1 MTNRNRRVFSRL
13 SQSRARFAA
22 PMAAVTA
29 VALTA
34 GLIASSSATASTSW
48 STATSAQAGGGMS
61 ALIAAAKAEGQ
72 LNVITLPSNWA
83 NYGTIMK
90 QFTAEY
96 GIKINDAIPDGSSA
110 QEIEAIEQDKG
121 RSSAPDVVDIGQS
134 FTASQYQKLF
144 APYEVATWSSIPAAN
159 KASNGDYVNDYGGY
173 VSFGCFKK
181 LVKHCPTS
189 WSQLTSSQYAKQI
202 TLNGIPGQAGAATGA
217 VWAAALNNGGSLTNI
232 TPGLKFFAKLAKLGN
247 FNNNDC
253 DSSAEIEA
261 GACPI
266 VVNWDFLNIAG
277 SWGLPASQWTVNVP
291 TGTPF
296 AEYYNQAIS
305 ATGPDP
311 AAARLW
317 EEFLYSVQGQN
328 DFLKGHARPVEEAA
342 MTKNG
347 TIDKAAL
354 KQLPPTSGTVK
365 KLPTVAQANAAAT
378 VLASKWGSAVL

>member
-1 MTNRNRRVFSRL
+1 MSIRNRV
-13 SQSRARFAA
+13 AFAVSG
-22 PMAAVTA
+22 MAAVA
-29 VALTA
+29 VTA
-34 GLIASSSATASTSW
+34 GVAVSSSAASGNW
-48 STATSAQAGGGMS
+48 ATATSATAGGGMP
-61 ALIAAAKAEGQ
+61 ALIAAAKQEGK

-90 QFTAEY
+90 AFTKKY

-110 QEIEAIEQDKG
+110 QEIEAIEHDKG
-121 RSSAPDVVDIGQS
+121 RTDAPDVLDIGQS
-134 FTASQYQKLF
+134 FTASTYQKLF
-144 APYEVATWSSIPAAN
+144 ADYKVATWANIPAAN
-159 KASNGDYVNDYGGY
+159 KAANGNYVNDYGGY

-189 WSQLTSSQYAKQI
+189 WKQLASSQYAKDI

-217 VWAAALNNGGSLTNI
+217 VWAAALNNGGSLTNV
-232 TPGLKFFAKLAKLGN
+232 TPGLNFFGKLAKEGN

-266 VVNWDFLNIAG
+266 VINWDFLNIAG

-296 AEYYNQAIS
+296 AEFYNQTIS
-305 ATGPDP
+305 ASAPDP

-317 EEFLYSVQGQN
+317 EEFLYSTQGQN
-328 DFLKGHARPVEEAA
+328 YFLQGHARPVEEAA

-354 KQLPPTSGTVK
+354 KQLPKTSGTVK
-365 KLPTVAQANAAAT
+365 ALPTVAQANAAAT

>member
-1 MTNRNRRVFSRL
+1 MSIRNRV
-13 SQSRARFAA
+13 AFAVSG
-22 PMAAVTA
+22 MAAVA
-29 VALTA
+29 VTA
-34 GLIASSSATASTSW
+34 GVAVSSSAASANW
-48 STATSAQAGGGMS
+48 ATATSATAGGGMT
-61 ALIAAAKAEGQ
+61 ALVAAAKQEGK

-83 NYGTIMK
+83 NYGVIMK
-90 QFTAEY
+90 AFTKKY

-110 QEIEAIEQDKG
+110 QEIEAVEHDKG
-121 RSSAPDVVDIGQS
+121 RTDAPDVLDIGQS
-134 FTASQYQKLF
+134 FTASTYQKLF
-144 APYEVATWSSIPAAN
+144 ADYKVATWSMIPAAN
-159 KASNGDYVNDYGGY
+159 KAANGNYVNDYGGY

-189 WSQLTSSQYAKQI
+189 WKQLSSPQYAKDI

-217 VWAAALNNGGSLTNI
+217 VWAAALNNGGSLTNV
-232 TPGLKFFAKLAKLGN
+232 TPGLNFFGKLAKEGN

-266 VVNWDFLNIAG
+266 VINWDFLNIAG

-296 AEYYNQAIS
+296 AEYYNQTIS
-305 ATGPDP
+305 ASAPDP

-317 EEFLYSVQGQN
+317 EEFLYSTQGQN
-328 DFLKGHARPVEEAA
+328 YFLQGHARPVEEAA

-347 TIDKAAL
+347 SIDTAAL
-354 KQLPPTSGTVK
+354 KELPKTSGTVK
-365 KLPTVAQANAAAT
+365 ALPTVAQANAAAT

>member
-1 MTNRNRRVFSRL
+1 MTNRNRRVFARL

-22 PMAAVTA
+22 PVAAVTA

-34 GLIASSSATASTSW
+34 GLIASSSATASASW
-48 STATSAQAGGGMS
+48 STANSAAAGGGMT
-61 ALIAAAKAEGQ
+61 ALVAAAKAEGK

-121 RSSAPDVVDIGQS
+121 RSDAPDVVDIGQA
-134 FTASQYQKLF
+134 FTATQYQKLF
-144 APYEVATWSSIPAAN
+144 APYEVATWSSIPAGN
-159 KASNGDYVNDYGGY
+159 KAANGDYVNDYGGY

-181 LVKHCPTS
+181 LVKKCPTS
-189 WSQLTSSQYAKQI
+189 WSQLTESQYAKDV

-217 VWAAALNNGGSLTNI
+217 VWAAAINNGGSYSNI
-232 TPGLKFFAKLAKLGN
+232 KPGLSFFAKMAKAGT

-266 VVNWDFLNIAG
+266 VVNWDFLNVAG
-277 SWGLPASQWTVNVP
+277 AWGLPASQWTVNVP

-305 ATGPDP
+305 ATAPDP

-317 EEFLYSVQGQN
+317 EEFLYSNQGQN
-328 DFLKGHARPVEEAA
+328 NFLLGHARPIRMAA
-342 MTKNG
+342 MQTAG
-347 TIDKAAL
+347 TLNKAAAAA
-354 KQLPPTSGTVK
+354 LPPIHQVAK
-365 KLPTVAQANAAAT
+365 FPTVAQDTQAGDTIAKVWPT
-378 VLASKWGSAVL
+378 L